1 VEISFTDMALKTTCE
16 SERALRDAF
25 GASDARVLMRRLSDL
40 HAAGSLD
47 DFRHLP
53 GGCRDCLDSDGHF
66 ELAVGDRSRLVFA
79 PSARHDGASVGWE
92 GVTAVE
98 VIRIVRDGA
107 ASAGEGAADV

>member
-1 VEISFTDMALKTTCE
+1 MHCE
-16 SERALRDAF
+16 SEQALYDAF

-40 HAAGSLD
+40 HAAVSLD

-53 GGCRDCLDSDGHF
+53 GGCRDCRDGGGLF

-79 PSARHDGASVGWE
+79 PSDQNDGASMDWD

-98 VIRIVRDGA
+98 VLRIVRDSA
-107 ASAGEGAADV
+107 ASAEGEEGDV